1 MTHVLLLCYK
11 LHNTIS
17 GILYPVMV
25 LYSECNNMLV
35 ELYCYD
41 VNGPQDNNDMEE
53 VMVIGIKH

>member
-1 MTHVLLLCYK
+1 MTHVLLCVTNYT
-11 LHNTIS
+11 NTIS

-41 VNGPQDNNDMEE
+41 INGPQDNNDMEE